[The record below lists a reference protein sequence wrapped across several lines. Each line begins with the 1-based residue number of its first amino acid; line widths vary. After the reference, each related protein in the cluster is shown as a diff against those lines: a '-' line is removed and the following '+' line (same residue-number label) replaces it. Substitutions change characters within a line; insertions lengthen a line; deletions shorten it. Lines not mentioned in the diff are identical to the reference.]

1 MGPME
6 NLPSNAEQS
15 DPQAVR
21 QALNDVTEGL
31 QDLQA
36 DLIVQ
41 LKQLQADKSQLLR
54 EIKSL
59 RTEQQRL
66 QSQRLDTL
74 SKRQVAQQQQWAK
87 QLAQAVANYLQEVL
101 VQHLNQLAAKPRQ
114 SLAEENP
121 NSGLL
126 SPASDEQY
134 AGNAYRLLASLDT
147 TMSTTFKSLQ
157 SDLNSYQ
164 SALNQQ
170 LSNMHTMEQQGAAIL
185 EALVA
190 RLNEQLAAQ
199 TQVAP
204 TNRVRP
210 QESWEQE
217 NPFSRTPLPDSL
229 SGDSA
234 SYQPTQRQPAVA
246 NEAASRSSASS
257 HVGNGMQDRGS
268 ARGGSG
274 VASTTNIARP
284 ATPAPT
290 APEKPKPK
298 SITAVRAGL
307 ILVLLSSLSLS
318 IYNVILKVIL
328 NEKTVFGMLEVGGL
342 ISPNLGNS
350 LLILWLRM
358 LLVVPL
364 MAGLASMLYPKLWQ
378 DVRQFLTLRDRALV
392 RSALGSGLFLFLSQ
406 VLIYIAL
413 GQISVGIAVTIFFI
427 YPIITQLLAW
437 QKFGDRPTL
446 FRVGVMAVI
455 VSGCI
460 LVTLPA
466 GTADPSSSLPLI
478 KTLVGSL
485 AAIGSGITFAFYVI
499 QMQASA
505 QRMNPVPVSLIQFS
519 IIFILSSVSL
529 VLLRLLLAVQLLP
542 PEQMASVNPGV
553 WPGLMIGGTILAF
566 VTLLGYLFNN
576 IGIRLVGAARAAI
589 VSATGPAISAVLAWW
604 IIDEALQGRQW
615 YGVVLVTVGVVG
627 LSLEKML
634 FGKKAATR

>member
-74 SKRQVAQQQQWAK
+74 SKHQVVQQQQWAK

-257 HVGNGMQDRGS
+257 HVGNGMQDRVS

-290 APEKPKPK
+290 TPEKPKPK
-298 SITAVRAGL
+298 SLTAVRAGL

-328 NEKTVFGMLEVGGL
+328 KKQTVFGLFEVGGL
-342 ISPNLGNS
+342 ISPNVGNS

-364 MAGLASMLYPKLWQ
+364 MAGLASMLYPNLWQ

-413 GQISVGIAVTIFFI
+413 GQISVGIAITIFFI
-427 YPIITQLLAW
+427 YPIVTQLLAW

-446 FRVGVMAVI
+446 FRVAVMVAI
-455 VSGCI
+455 VLGGILALPSGG
-460 LVTLPA
+460 A
-466 GTADPSSSLPLI
+466 GPSGNLLLGCLTA
-478 KTLVGSL
+478 
-485 AAIGSGITFAFYVI
+485 AGSGITFAFYVI

-529 VLLRLLLAVQLLP
+529 LVPLP
-542 PEQMASVNPGV
+542 AGQMANVAPGV
-553 WPGLMIGGTILAF
+553 WPSLIIGGGVLAL

-576 IGIRLVGAARAAI
+576 IGIRMVGAARASI
-589 VSATGPAISAVLAWW
+589 VGATGPAISAILAWVA
-604 IIDEALQGRQW
+604 INEALQGRQW
-615 YGVVLVTVGVVG
+615 FGVLLVTVGVVG